1 MHNREERLLMID
13 LASEQPDMSEEQE
26 LAFYEK
32 NAIRTKADL
41 LVTISEAKEALC
53 VEDRKVK
60 ENPRSDA
67 CYTRLSRLFDKFH
80 KDVESMF
87 LMEPLSDWWGYG
99 ISVRETGIS
108 LKLCHFSILY
118 DFNRE
123 RTEEY
128 PSIGQLTADE
138 DFTIHITSA
147 KLLSLDEF
155 GEIHNVAGDT
165 VRQWIRRGKIRSA
178 VKLGS
183 DWRIPELSDLPE
195 RGYKYG
201 SYYWKEEIPNPPED
215 VPDIN
220 DYDNVFIRPTEGKGM
235 WVAMFGHEQMD
246 DISDRK
252 FIEMNGKQKEKLEL
266 YLISH
271 PLVLCPN
278 NYLGEIYQR
287 YPLKYRQIEARK
299 TDPFQQEDENE

>member
-1 MHNREERLLMID
+1 MHNREERLFMID
-13 LASEQPDMSEEQE
+13 LASEQPDMTEEQE
-26 LAFYEK
+26 FAFYEK
-32 NAIRTKADL
+32 NAIRTKAEL
-41 LVTISEAKEALC
+41 MTAILESKEALC
-53 VEDRKVK
+53 IADRKIK
-60 ENPRSDA
+60 GLHHRSEA
-67 CYTRLSRLFDKFH
+67 CYTRLGRLFDKFY
-80 KDVESMF
+80 KEVETMF

-108 LKLCHFSILY
+108 LKLCHFTILY

-128 PSIGQLTADE
+128 PTIGQLAADE
-138 DFTIHITSA
+138 DYTIHITSA

-178 VKLGS
+178 VKMGN

-195 RGYKYG
+195 RGYTPG
-201 SYYWKEEIPNPPED
+201 SYYWKEEIPNPPEE

-220 DYDNVFIRPTEGKGM
+220 EYDNVYIHTAEEKGM
-235 WVAMFGHEQMD
+235 WTVMFGHEKMD
-246 DISDRK
+246 DIPDRK
-252 FIEMNGKQKEKLEL
+252 LLKLNGKQKEKLEL
-266 YLISH
+266 YFISH

-278 NYLGEIYQR
+278 NYLGEIRSVPGSFLYAD
-287 YPLKYRQIEARK
+287 I
-299 TDPFQQEDENE
+299 T